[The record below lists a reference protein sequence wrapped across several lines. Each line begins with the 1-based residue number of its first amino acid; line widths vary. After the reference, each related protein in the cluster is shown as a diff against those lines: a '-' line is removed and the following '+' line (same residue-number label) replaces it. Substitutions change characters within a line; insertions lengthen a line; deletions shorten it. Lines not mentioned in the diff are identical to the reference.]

1 MSDFWLFLYIYFIP
15 CLYRFREIV
24 LFQNSAI
31 QLFMLMEHL
40 TENAVIFRTKKSL
53 RWYIFPKMFWKPSYS
68 TYISYADM
76 SIRPATD
83 KYGRTIWTDL
93 TEKV

>member
-24 LFQNSAI
+24 LFQNPVI

-40 TENAVIFRTKKSL
+40 NENVVIFRTKNKPKL
-53 RWYIFPKMFWKPSYS
+53 VYIPKDVLE
-68 TYISYADM
+68 T
-76 SIRPATD
+76 
-83 KYGRTIWTDL
+83 
-93 TEKV
+93 